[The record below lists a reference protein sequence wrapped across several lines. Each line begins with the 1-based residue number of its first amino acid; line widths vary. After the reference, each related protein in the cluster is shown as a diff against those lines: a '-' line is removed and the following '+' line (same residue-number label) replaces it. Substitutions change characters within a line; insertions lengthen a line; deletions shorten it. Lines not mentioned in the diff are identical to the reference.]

1 MRRAA
6 ISSAPKPSS
15 RSAASQRYRRSRTAT
30 PKRASSS
37 RTSTQA
43 IASVHWSSCRA
54 RPTSSPATRSS
65 RIWRGRSRCRSPLWT
80 RRTSRSSS
88 ARPTSATR
96 RRRWASWSRR
106 LRRRLER
113 TSGCGAS
120 SDSSSA
126 NRTAKRP
133 TNMPPMAIQTKPK
146 YHRVLLKLSGEAL
159 LGGRQYGISPEYTR
173 YVAEEI
179 KKIQALGVQVAV
191 VIGGGNIMRGAAVA
205 EHGIEEATAH
215 YMGMLAMVINAL
227 ALQSQLESVGAQV
240 RVQSAITIAEVAE
253 PYIRRRAIH
262 HLEKGYIVIFA
273 AGTGNPF
280 FTSDTAAALRAA
292 EIDADVIRMGKNA
305 VDGVYD
311 ADPRRVQGAKKYDDI
326 RYRDLLEKRLG
337 VMDATAAALAE
348 ERDIPI
354 IVFDISQPDAM
365 VRAAKGEQIGTL
377 VHSR

>member
-1 MRRAA
+1 M
-6 ISSAPKPSS
+6 PV
-15 RSAASQRYRRSRTAT
+15 
-30 PKRASSS
+30 
-37 RTSTQA
+37 QA
-43 IASVHWSSCRA
+43 
-54 RPTSSPATRSS
+54 
-65 RIWRGRSRCRSPLWT
+65 
-80 RRTSRSSS
+80 
-88 ARPTSATR
+88 
-96 RRRWASWSRR
+96 
-106 LRRRLER
+106 
-113 TSGCGAS
+113 
-120 SDSSSA
+120 
-126 NRTAKRP
+126 
-133 TNMPPMAIQTKPK
+133 KPK

-179 KKIQALGVQVAV
+179 KKIHDLGVQVAV

-227 ALQSQLESVGAQV
+227 ALQSQLESIGVPV

-262 HLEKGYIVIFA
+262 HLEKGHVVIFA

-292 EIDADVIRMGKNA
+292 EINADVILMGKNA

-311 ADPRRVQGAKKYDDI
+311 ADPKIVRGAKKFEEL
-326 RYRDLLEKRLG
+326 RHRDLLDKSLG

-354 IVFDISQPDAM
+354 IVFDISAPDAM
-365 VRAAKGEQIGTL
+365 VRAAKGEHIGTL
-377 VHSR
+377 VHTS